1 MAKYISGILL
11 LLFLGIGS
19 NVRSQILKNHRDSID
34 NAIDLS
40 KFLSELHGVLPIIS
54 PITEPAVGYGLA
66 GAGLYFITKDNNG
79 VKTYK
84 KPDVVGVG
92 GGFTQN
98 GTWFA
103 GGGYFGFWKNDRL
116 RYRGAMGY
124 GDINLTYYR
133 PESSLIPKK
142 SEGFNITGF
151 LFLQQAVLRMPE
163 SNFFVGAKYQLA
175 HINVNFLKDADIP
188 DIDPKDFEMWNSGIS
203 LITEYENFDNIFSP
217 TKGMRIHLSYDQ
229 NLEIL
234 GSDRNWGTVNFFS
247 YFYFPV
253 TKVWM
258 PALRVASR
266 MATGNTPFYA
276 KPFIELRGIPAM
288 RYLGDITAILETE
301 QMLNINGRWSLVGF
315 GGIGNT
321 FREKNNFK
329 ADKLVW
335 NAGGGFRYMI
345 ARLFGLKMGMDIAR
359 GPEDWAVYIVFGS
372 SWLK

>member
-1 MAKYISGILL
+1 M
-11 LLFLGIGS
+11 
-19 NVRSQILKNHRDSID
+19 
-34 NAIDLS
+34 
-40 KFLSELHGVLPIIS
+40 PIIS

-66 GAGLYFITKDNNG
+66 GAGLYFITKENNG
-79 VKTYK
+79 AKTFK
-84 KPDVVGVG
+84 KPDVIGVG

-133 PESSLIPKK
+133 PESSLNPKK
-142 SEGFNITGF
+142 SEKFNTTGF

-175 HINVNFLKDADIP
+175 HVNVNFLKDATIP
-188 DIDPKDFEMWNSGIS
+188 DIDPKDFDMWNSGIS
-203 LITEYENFDNIFSP
+203 LITEYEKFDNIFSP
-217 TKGMRIHLSYDQ
+217 TRGMRIHLSYDQ

-253 TKVWM
+253 TKVWI

-288 RYLGDITAILETE
+288 QYQGDITAILETE

-321 FREKNNFK
+321 FREQNDFK
-329 ADKLVW
+329 AGKLVW
-335 NAGGGFRYMI
+335 NTGAGFRYMI

-359 GPEDWAVYIVFGS
+359 GSEEWAVYIVFGS